1 MKRIRLIRRII
12 CYIAITLIVGLAIFV
27 IVHNYILK
35 SDEKAS
41 EPEPVPVPQI
51 VEEPEPEPET
61 VIDNRSQLEIYYS

>member
-1 MKRIRLIRRII
+1 M
-12 CYIAITLIVGLAIFV
+12 GLAIFV
-27 IVHNYILK
+27 IVQNYILK

>member
-1 MKRIRLIRRII
+1 MKRVRLIRRII

-41 EPEPVPVPQI
+41 EPEPITVPQI